1 MAAILGTPA
10 RNAARVFAL
19 MLAVA
24 SATACGTNATGV
36 DACRQIE
43 GARCRRA
50 PACGIPLQPP
60 YHTAGSDVD
69 ACIRFYDL
77 ACLHGL
83 AVNDPGSAAVQAC
96 TSAINNNG
104 CAVVQHPEADTACAW
119 LDAGAASSSPDA
131 STDATDAGNG
141 G

>member
-1 MAAILGTPA
+1 MAAISRATA
-10 RNAARVFAL
+10 QSVVRAFAVL
-19 MLAVA
+19 LAVT
-24 SATACGTNATGV
+24 SATHCGTSPIGV

-43 GARCRRA
+43 EARCRRA

-69 ACIRFYDL
+69 ACIRFYDV

-96 TSAINNNG
+96 TSAINSDG
-104 CAVVQHPEADTACAW
+104 CGVVQHPESDTACAW
-119 LDAGAASSSPDA
+119 LEAGVTSSSPDA
-131 STDATDAGNG
+131 SAAAVDAGNG
-141 G
+141 E